1 MTRRRPHDQRGS
13 ATTELAV
20 VAPGLLMIIA
30 LLVMGGRITIAGGS
44 VEHAAAEAARAA
56 SLARSASEAVADG
69 GAAAKRSLTQQ
80 GLSCVG
86 SPSITIDAR
95 QFARPP
101 GEPATV
107 TATVTCEVRL
117 SDLAIPAVPGS
128 RSITETVRSPIDTYR
143 MRR

>member
-1 MTRRRPHDQRGS
+1 MNARIRSSQRSS

-56 SLARSASEAVADG
+56 SIARTASAAVADG
-69 GAAAKRSLTQQ
+69 TAAARRSLEQQ
-80 GLSCVG
+80 SLSCVG
-86 SPSITIDAR
+86 APAITINA
-95 QFARPP
+95 QEFTRPP

-107 TATVTCEVRL
+107 TATVTCEVQL
-117 SDLAIPAVPGS
+117 SDITIPVVPGS
-128 RSITETVRSPIDTYR
+128 RTITETVQSPLDTYR
-143 MRR
+143 MRQ

>member
-1 MTRRRPHDQRGS
+1 MARPQRDPQRGS

-20 VAPGLLMIIA
+20 VAPGLLMIVA
-30 LLVMGGRITIAGGS
+30 LLIMGGRIAIAGGS

-56 SLARSASEAVADG
+56 SIARSAESAVTQG
-69 GAAAKRSLTQQ
+69 TAAAERSLAQQ

-86 SPSITIDAR
+86 APAITVDAR

-101 GEPATV
+101 GEPAQV
-107 TATVTCEVRL
+107 SATVTCEVQL
-117 SDLAIPAVPGS
+117 SDIMIPAVPGS
-128 RSITETVRSPIDTYR
+128 RTITETIQSPLDTYR